1 MSGHNKWGQIKHKK
15 GAADAKKSHEFG
27 KLSQAI
33 AAAARDN
40 PDPATNLRL
49 KGEIE
54 RARKINMPKDTI
66 ERAIKR
72 GGEHS

>member
-15 GAADAKKSHEFG
+15 GAADAKKGQLFS
-27 KLSQAI
+27 KLATAI
-33 AAAARDN
+33 SSAARDN
-40 PDPATNLRL
+40 PDPSTNLRL

-72 GGEHS
+72 GAEQS

>member
-15 GAADAKKSHEFG
+15 GAADAKKGQVFG
-27 KLSQAI
+27 KLAQAI
-33 AAAARDN
+33 AVAARDN
-40 PDPATNLRL
+40 PDPGTNLRL

-72 GGEHS
+72 GTERS

>member
-15 GAADAKKSHEFG
+15 GAADIKRGQAFS

-33 AAAARDN
+33 AVAARDN
-40 PDPATNLRL
+40 PDPGTNLRL
-49 KGEIE
+49 RGEIE
-54 RARKINMPKDTI
+54 RARKINMPKENI

-72 GGEHS
+72 GVELS